1 MDLSNNLTGLMKRT
15 WLATYQR
22 LAQTLVTRTTLAILA
37 RLIAT
42 KMTMRM
48 RQ

>member
-1 MDLSNNLTGLMKRT
+1 MDLSSNLTGLMKRT

-22 LAQTLVTRTTLAILA
+22 LAQTLVTRTTLAILVHQ
-37 RLIAT
+37 IVT
-42 KMTMRM
+42 KMTTTT